1 MARATSSFPVPVSPS
16 NRTEALVDATCSTR
30 YITYFR
36 TSLVPTIVRSVVA
49 GSGTRDET
57 VPVGS
62 DGIERSKR
70 MTSSLASLAAARR
83 LHAVVYNASMER
95 EAIRLDQIPTV
106 RPWSYAV
113 NPIVGD
119 KIPVY
124 PAFLTL
130 TLHGYECIQAD
141 TRCR

>member
-36 TSLVPTIVRSVVA
+36 TSLVPTIVRSDVA
-49 GSGTRDET
+49 DSGTRDET
-57 VPVGS
+57 VPAGS
-62 DGIERSKR
+62 DGTERSKR
-70 MTSSLASLAAARR
+70 MTSSLAAARR

-119 KIPVY
+119 EIPVY
-124 PAFLTL
+124 PAFLTQ
-130 TLHGYECIQAD
+130 TLHGYEWIQA
-141 TRCR
+141 